1 MPLARSFLQF
11 IVLCLAVTYLVFYG
25 QRLLSGDF
33 SVIVLIYVLSSLG
46 VAIWLY
52 RFRQREIRE
61 RAIVEER
68 RHVHLSQVK
77 AKPYTLKVEEKTRT
91 LQTLREQY
99 WRGELEEQNYKE
111 QEKSLE
117 AEISEMTALD
127 EAVFE
132 AKQVVLRELGRRGKV
147 EVSRLMRET
156 RDKAVLDEAIAEL
169 MEEGLLRPSGAERY
183 SYNYSGFNKSV
194 A

>member
-11 IVLCLAVTYLVFYG
+11 IVLCLSVTYLVFYG

-52 RFRQREIRE
+52 RLRRREIRE
-61 RAIVEER
+61 RVMVEER
-68 RHVHLSQVK
+68 RHVYLSQVK
-77 AKPYTLKVEEKTRT
+77 AKQYSLKIEEKTRT
-91 LQTLREQY
+91 LQSLREQY
-99 WRGELEEQNYKE
+99 RRGELEEQNYDE

-117 AEISEMTALD
+117 AEISELTALD

-132 AKQVVLRELGRRGKV
+132 AKQILLRELGRRGKV
-147 EVSRLMRET
+147 EVSRLRREI
-156 RDKAVLDEAIAEL
+156 RDKQILDEAIAEL
-169 MEEGLLRPSGAERY
+169 IEEGLLRPSGAERY
-183 SYNYSGFNKSV
+183 GYNYSGFNRSV